1 MLRHARVSFQKKEHQ
16 LFNMIMESLNTDWEM
31 IDGDR
36 GSSNFPLSR
45 FLESTPSDISQK
57 IFPVTD
63 DSLKILEETYALFIS
78 ELYSRR
84 SEESK
89 EYLYYIDIKIGKIH
103 RLSLSNKMVHYDFTL
118 IKDYGERNLSSENKL
133 SEALDVDLNN
143 FGLTRTHWSIKNKD
157 LSEVLGKV
165 NESLALPIDI
175 PIGLAINNTKLGTI
189 GSQKKNEESIDN
201 LQDYI
206 KLILEM
212 QPSNEEETFY
222 RGHSDREYRLEPSIL
237 RKDKKTGEY
246 THYFNERNLNS
257 EMLTVQPGEFSSD
270 KYMLDKLVRMQHF
283 GLPTR
288 LLDLTYNPLVALYFA
303 CSSIK
308 KDKEDKE
315 IDGEVIILKTN
326 KSQVKF
332 FDSDTVSCITNLS
345 NLNKEQKDELTK
357 AINTSRH
364 KAESYYI
371 GLEKTDEYRCA
382 VVDAF
387 NAEGVCGHL
396 LHCIKDEKP
405 YFKDIMNPFDLGR
418 ILFVRGKISNTRIA
432 SQSGAFL
439 LFGMD
444 AALQESG
451 DSEVSVRR
459 IRVTN
464 KKHIMGQLS
473 ILNIHA
479 STIYP
484 SLEKSAE
491 EIKNKYHMK

>member
-1 MLRHARVSFQKKEHQ
+1 
-16 LFNMIMESLNTDWEM
+16 MESLTPDWKMAE
-31 IDGDR
+31 GDR

-45 FLESTPSDISQK
+45 FLESTPLDISQK
-57 IFPVTD
+57 IVPVTD
-63 DSLKILEETYALFIS
+63 ESLKILEDTYVLFVS
-78 ELYSRR
+78 ELYSR
-84 SEESK
+84 EQNEGAND
-89 EYLYYIDIKIGKIH
+89 YLNYIDIKIGKVH
-103 RLSLSNKMVHYDFTL
+103 HLTLTNKMVHYDFTL
-118 IKDYGERNLSSENKL
+118 LYDYGERYVSSEDKL
-133 SEALDVDLNN
+133 SEALDVDIGN
-143 FGLTRTHWSIKNKD
+143 FGLTRTHWAIKDKD
-157 LSEVLGKV
+157 LSKVLKDV
-165 NESLALPIDI
+165 NISLVEPIRI
-175 PIGLAINNTKLGTI
+175 PIELVITVTELGAV
-189 GSQKKNEESIDN
+189 GSHRKNQESIDN

-206 KLILEM
+206 KLVLEM
-212 QPSNEEETFY
+212 DPGEGHEIFY
-222 RGHSDREYRLEPSIL
+222 RGHSDHEYRLEPSIL
-237 RKDKKTGEY
+237 RKDKKSGEY

-257 EMLTVQPGEFSSD
+257 EMLTVQPSEFSSD

-308 KDKEDKE
+308 KDKEGKE
-315 IDGEVIILKTN
+315 IDGEVIILKTK
-326 KSQVKF
+326 KSEVKF

-345 NLNKEQKDELTK
+345 NLSKEQKNELTR
-357 AINTSRH
+357 AI
-364 KAESYYI
+364 
-371 GLEKTDEYRCA
+371 
-382 VVDAF
+382 DAAKKQLPDYVTNLYSSDIYDNEVIKKF
-387 NAEGVCGHL
+387 NREGICGHL

-405 YFKDIMNPFDLGR
+405 YFQDKINPYDLGR

-439 LFGMD
+439 LFGLD

-451 DSEVSVRR
+451 DTEVSVRR
-459 IRVTN
+459 ISVTN
-464 KKHIMGQLS
+464 KKHIMDQLS

>member
-1 MLRHARVSFQKKEHQ
+1 MITNTQ
-16 LFNMIMESLNTDWEM
+16 L
-31 IDGDR
+31 G
-36 GSSNFPLSR
+36 
-45 FLESTPSDISQK
+45 
-57 IFPVTD
+57 
-63 DSLKILEETYALFIS
+63 A
-78 ELYSRR
+78 
-84 SEESK
+84 
-89 EYLYYIDIKIGKIH
+89 
-103 RLSLSNKMVHYDFTL
+103 
-118 IKDYGERNLSSENKL
+118 
-133 SEALDVDLNN
+133 
-143 FGLTRTHWSIKNKD
+143 
-157 LSEVLGKV
+157 
-165 NESLALPIDI
+165 
-175 PIGLAINNTKLGTI
+175 I
-189 GSQKKNEESIDN
+189 GSYRKNQKSIDN

-212 QPSNEEETFY
+212 ESSDEEETFY
-222 RGHSDREYRLEPSIL
+222 RGHSDHEYRLEPSIL

-246 THYFNERNLNS
+246 THYFNEKNLNS

-308 KDKEDKE
+308 KDEKGKE

-345 NLNKEQKDELTK
+345 NLSKEQKNELTK
-357 AINTSRH
+357 AIDISKDIAKTL
-364 KAESYYI
+364 YI
-371 GLEKTDEYRCA
+371 GREKTDAYRRD
-382 VVDAF
+382 VIDKF
-387 NAEGVCGHL
+387 NEVGVCGHL

-405 YFKDIMNPFDLGR
+405 YFKDIINPLDLGR

-451 DSEVSVRR
+451 DNEVCVRR
-459 IRVTN
+459 ISVTN
-464 KKHIMGQLS
+464 KKHIMDQLS

>member
-1 MLRHARVSFQKKEHQ
+1 M
-16 LFNMIMESLNTDWEM
+16 FNMIMESLNTDWKIVE
-31 IDGDR
+31 GGQ

-57 IFPVTD
+57 IVPVTD
-63 DSLKILEETYALFIS
+63 DSLKILEKTYALFIS
-78 ELYSRR
+78 ELHSRQIEE
-84 SEESK
+84 SEERFD
-89 EYLYYIDIKIGKIH
+89 YIDIKIGKIH
-103 RLSLSNKMVHYDFTL
+103 RLSLSNKMVHYEFTL
-118 IKDYGERNLSSENKL
+118 LHDYGERHVSSESKL
-133 SEALDVDLNN
+133 SEALDVDINN
-143 FGLTRTHWSIKNKD
+143 FGLTRTHWSIKNKN
-157 LSEVLGKV
+157 LREVLDKV
-165 NESLALPIDI
+165 NESLAI
-175 PIGLAINNTKLGTI
+175 PIEIPIALVITNTQLGAI
-189 GSQKKNEESIDN
+189 GSYRKNQESIDN

-212 QPSNEEETFY
+212 ESSDEEETFY
-222 RGHSDREYRLEPSIL
+222 RGHSDHEYRLEPSIL

-246 THYFNERNLNS
+246 THYFNEKNLNS

-308 KDKEDKE
+308 KDEKGKE

-345 NLNKEQKDELTK
+345 NLSKVQKNELTK
-357 AINTSRH
+357 AIDISKD
-364 KAESYYI
+364 KAKILYI
-371 GLEKTDEYRCA
+371 GREKTDAYRRD
-382 VVDAF
+382 VIDKF
-387 NAEGVCGHL
+387 NEVGVCGHL

-405 YFKDIMNPFDLGR
+405 YFKDIINPLDLGR

-451 DSEVSVRR
+451 DNEVSLRR
-459 IRVTN
+459 ISVTN
-464 KKHIMGQLS
+464 KKHIMDQLS